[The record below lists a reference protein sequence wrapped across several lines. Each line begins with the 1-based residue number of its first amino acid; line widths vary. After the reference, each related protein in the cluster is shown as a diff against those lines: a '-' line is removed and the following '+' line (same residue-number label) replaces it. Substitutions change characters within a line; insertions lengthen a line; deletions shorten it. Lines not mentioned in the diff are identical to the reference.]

1 MYRLATRTWLAIVIV
16 LYATSFFFGTASASL
31 MGGTCPGRMG
41 NREMYTKVDRV
52 CEDCA
57 NIFRLPVLEGLCRDR
72 CFYNEW
78 FLLCLKAA
86 NREDEIENFRVWISI
101 LNA

>member
-1 MYRLATRTWLAIVIV
+1 MYRLAMKTWLAIMIV
-16 LYATSFFFGTASASL
+16 LFGTSLLFDITSASL
-31 MGGTCPGRMG
+31 TDGTCRGRMG
-41 NREMYTKVDRV
+41 NREIYKKVDRV

-57 NIFRLPVLEGLCRDR
+57 NIFRLPGLEGLCRDR

-86 NREDEIENFRVWISI
+86 NREDEIENFRVWVSI

>member
-1 MYRLATRTWLAIVIV
+1 MRCLAMSSWLAIMIV
-16 LYATSFFFGTASASL
+16 LLGTNLFGIAPASPIH
-31 MGGTCPGRMG
+31 GTCRGRMG
-41 NREMYTKVDRV
+41 NRELYKKVDRV

-57 NIFRLPVLEGLCRDR
+57 NIFRVPGLEGLCRDQ

-86 NREDEIENFRVWISI
+86 NREDEINNFRVWISI

>member
-1 MYRLATRTWLAIVIV
+1 MHRLAMRTLLAIVIV
-16 LYATSFFFGTASASL
+16 LFGTNLFFDIASASL
-31 MGGTCPGRMG
+31 IEGTCRGRMG
-41 NREMYTKVDRV
+41 NREIYKKVDRV

-57 NIFRLPVLEGLCRDR
+57 NIFRLPELEGLCRDR

>member
-1 MYRLATRTWLAIVIV
+1 MRCLAMRACLAIMIV
-16 LYATSFFFGTASASL
+16 LFGTSLFDIASA
-31 MGGTCPGRMG
+31 GFTDDTCRGRMG
-41 NREMYTKVDRV
+41 NREIYKKVDRV
-52 CEDCA
+52 CEDCT
-57 NIFRLPVLEGLCRDR
+57 NIFRVPGLEGLCRDR

-86 NREDEIENFRVWISI
+86 NREDEIDNFRVWISI